1 MSIDVACIR
10 ANSVPV
16 EPIKSKVP
24 ARKAFHV
31 LATGT
36 SSNSWLVR
44 NHNGTVKFAFGCGMG

>member
-1 MSIDVACIR
+1 MACIR

-44 NHNGTVKFAFGCGMG
+44 NHNGTGKFAFGCGMG